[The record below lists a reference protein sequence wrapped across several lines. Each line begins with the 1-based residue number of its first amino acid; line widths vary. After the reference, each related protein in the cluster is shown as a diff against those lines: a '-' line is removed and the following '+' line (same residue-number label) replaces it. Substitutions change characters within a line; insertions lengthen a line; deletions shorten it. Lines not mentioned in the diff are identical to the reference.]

1 MIKNIISI
9 ILFGVLLVG
18 CNDDKIIDKRI
29 PIVFPPNQAPIA
41 QEDNSS
47 VVAGESVTI
56 EILANDSDSD
66 GEIDKESVELL
77 SQTEYG
83 TVELNQSTGVVTYHS
98 DITYSGEDSFSY
110 QVQDNEGL
118 ASNEVSVTIMVTAY
132 RAESTVE
139 SKPLN
144 WYIRLVAKDEVRG
157 LYTGSAQL
165 GQLEEEDATI
175 KHTLKAFNPFGG
187 SYLDIIFPNPEGVST
202 GEYKVNYQYYEDGE
216 EARWRFIVRTNDVN
230 ADISLSWIGIYILT
244 PYMDDMNRLRYT
256 EYQSLTNPLSEYMK
270 LIDSS
275 SGEEIKALIDGKA
288 NSYIFNMNGENERL
302 FEWVVAVD
310 KVLINKSKHSKI
322 VIKKEKR
329 VQSIKHIQPSFNMTN
344 PPMIEQFKR

>member
-1 MIKNIISI
+1 MIAYI
-9 ILFGVLLVG
+9 
-18 CNDDKIIDKRI
+18 
-29 PIVFPPNQAPIA
+29 PPNQAPIA
-41 QEDNSS
+41 QEDTSS
-47 VVAGESVTI
+47 VIAGESVTI

-66 GEIDKESVELL
+66 GEIDKESVTLL

-110 QVQDNEGL
+110 QVKDNEGL
-118 ASNEVSVTIMVTAY
+118 ASHEVNVTIRVIAY
-132 RAESTVE
+132 RTGSTVE

-165 GQLEEEDATI
+165 GQLEEEDATM

-187 SYLDIIFPNPEGVST
+187 SYLDIIFPNPEGVSL
-202 GEYKVNYQYYEDGE
+202 GEYKVNYQYYEEGE
-216 EARWRFIVRTNDVN
+216 EARWRFVVRTNDAN
-230 ADISLSWIGIYILT
+230 ADISLSWVGIYILT

-256 EYQSLTNPLSEYMK
+256 EYQSLTNPLAQYMK

-275 SGEEIKALIDGKA
+275 SGEEVKAFVDGKVKK
-288 NSYIFNMNGENERL
+288 YLFNMNGQYERV
-302 FEWVVAVD
+302 FEWVVTVD
-310 KVLINKSKHSKI
+310 KVLIIKSKSSK
-322 VIKKEKR
+322 VVKKEENR
-329 VQSIKHIQPSFNMTN
+329 VKSIKYIQPSFDMTR
-344 PPMIEQFKR
+344 PPMIERFKR